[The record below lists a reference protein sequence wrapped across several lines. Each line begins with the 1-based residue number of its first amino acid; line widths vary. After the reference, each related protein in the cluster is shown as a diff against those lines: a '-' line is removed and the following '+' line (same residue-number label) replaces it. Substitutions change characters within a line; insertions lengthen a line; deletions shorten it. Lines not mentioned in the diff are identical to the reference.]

1 MPAYPLGRRRNRLPD
16 WRIRFA
22 GRHLPRAAYRG
33 YTERPRKTP
42 NTNKIKH
49 IMSYYDTILRYD
61 WETTR
66 RAIYAKNDADVE
78 RALAAERP
86 TMDDFAALVSP
97 AADKYLGEMASKSYA
112 TTRRRFGNV
121 MQLYVPLYLANI
133 CQNHCVYCG
142 FNCTNKIHRAILTP
156 EEIHAEAQA
165 IKRDPFQHILL
176 VTGEAPR
183 SSSVQYL
190 ADSMKI
196 MQRYFEQI
204 SIEVQPLDTD
214 EYRLLKDYGLH
225 AVYVYQE
232 TYNRDRYPVYHLRG
246 KKTNYRYRLETPDRL
261 CEAGVHKV
269 GLGNLI
275 GLEDWRTEAYFTAL
289 HLRYLENRYWRTKYS
304 VAFPRLRP
312 YVGEDGFNPEHPAS
326 ERNLFQLI
334 CAYRLLSEDVELS
347 ISTRESADFR
357 DRVMPFGVTVI
368 SAGSKT
374 TPGGYAHPNRELEQW
389 SINDNRTPREVE
401 AAVRAKG
408 LDPVWKDWSF
418 FMQEEVETPALLTH
432 SA

>member
-1 MPAYPLGRRRNRLPD
+1 
-16 WRIRFA
+16 
-22 GRHLPRAAYRG
+22 
-33 YTERPRKTP
+33 
-42 NTNKIKH
+42 
-49 IMSYYDTILRYD
+49 MSYYDTILRYD

-232 TYNRDRYPVYHLRG
+232 TYNRDR
-246 KKTNYRYRLETPDRL
+246 LETPDRL

>member
-1 MPAYPLGRRRNRLPD
+1 
-16 WRIRFA
+16 
-22 GRHLPRAAYRG
+22 
-33 YTERPRKTP
+33 
-42 NTNKIKH
+42 
-49 IMSYYDTILRYD
+49 MSYYDTILRYD

-326 ERNLFQLI
+326 ERNLVQLI